1 MDEKYYKEDDI
12 NIIHDHIDFSSYKT
26 PIEEEEE
33 EEYEE
38 EEYEEGDINNTL
50 AEDCQ

>member
-38 EEYEEGDINNTL
+38 GDINNTL